1 MTEETEIAC
10 PRHGPTRSAAVCG
23 HLTQNRGPALGFVE
37 NSDDPLDR
45 QAWCYACEMVY
56 QQEQDMTARFRAFV
70 CHAEVCSACYDEIKA
85 HHDFDA
91 ALGGEVS
98 RP

>member
-1 MTEETEIAC
+1 MPAPRSDAQRCRLRPSDTE
-10 PRHGPTRSAAVCG
+10 PR
-23 HLTQNRGPALGFVE
+23 PALGFVE
-37 NSDDPLDR
+37 NSDDPQDR
-45 QAWCYACEMVY
+45 QAWCYACELVY
-56 QQEQDMTARFRAFV
+56 QQEQDMTARFRVFV

-98 RP
+98 RL